1 MPLEAYK
8 RGNTWWVKG
17 RCDGIDHYVRES
29 LGTSDEAVAAAA
41 VREIERKARKRAI
54 LGADAPTLEDE
65 LTFAEAVLLYMAPPR
80 DAGYLLKILPHL
92 QDKKV
97 KDITGKSVKALARQ
111 LYPTASVDTWQR
123 QVIAPVRAVIN
134 NAHEEVGTPPIRI
147 KAFTRNERMA
157 QDRIRGKP
165 SQQKR
170 TPGDWQWVN
179 AFRATAK
186 ARKNPYLAA
195 LCLFLF
201 TTGARISQATA
212 LTPHDLDLQNARV
225 MMPAAK
231 GHAAQ
236 WVAITIEMVVELA
249 NLPARG
255 GKVFGYSSRH
265 SCAKAWKTTC
275 EKAGIEHI
283 TPHPAGRHG
292 FATELLVRQGLDVA
306 TVQEAGRWSSPAV
319 LLNTYVHAEGTTG
332 KVLKAL
338 ENGRARTNSVQA
350 KSATRSK

>member
-1 MPLEAYK
+1 MPLQAYK

-17 RCDGIDHYVRES
+17 RVDGIDGYVRES
-29 LGTSDEAVAAAA
+29 LGTSDEVVAATA
-41 VREIERKARKRAI
+41 VREIERKARKRAY
-54 LGADAPTLEDE
+54 LGEDAPRLEDE
-65 LTFAEAVLLYMAPPR
+65 FTFAEAVLLYTAPER
-80 DAGYLLKILPHL
+80 DRLYLQKVFPYLK
-92 QDKKV
+92 DKKI
-97 KDITGKSVKALARQ
+97 KEITGKSVKALARQ
-111 LYPTASVDTWQR
+111 IYPTASVDTWQR

-134 NAHEEVGTPPIRI
+134 HAHEEVGTPPIRI
-147 KAFTRNERMA
+147 KAFSRNERMA
-157 QDRIRGKP
+157 QDRLRGKP

-170 TPGDWQWVN
+170 TPGDWDWVN

-186 ARKNPYLAA
+186 ERKNPYLAA

-212 LTPHDLDLQNARV
+212 LKPRDLDLQNARV

-236 WVAITIEMVVELA
+236 WVPITMGMVVELA
-249 NLPARG
+249 NLPPRG
-255 GKVFGYSSRH
+255 GKVFGHSSRH
-265 SCAKAWKTTC
+265 SCAKAWNTTC

-319 LLNTYVHAEGTTG
+319 LLNTYVHAEGTTD
-332 KVLKAL
+332 KVLNAL
-338 ENGRARTNSVQA
+338 ENGRNGTNPVQRVKPA
-350 KSATRSK
+350 QSK